1 MHLAPVAEQWA
12 DEGLLLSKN
21 RRQRPIEMW
30 ARVLT
35 KATCDVATNGDQA
48 LAVQESGSI
57 LGTMSVRPYVLPHFT
72 TRAKRLGRLGADR
85 SVGGLEGTD
94 RPILARVIVVPST
107 PDARKGSQAT
117 AIGCAA
123 TPPPPRL

>member
-35 KATCDVATNGDQA
+35 KAACDVATNGDQA
-48 LAVQESGSI
+48 LAVQESG
-57 LGTMSVRPYVLPHFT
+57 
-72 TRAKRLGRLGADR
+72 
-85 SVGGLEGTD
+85 
-94 RPILARVIVVPST
+94 
-107 PDARKGSQAT
+107 
-117 AIGCAA
+117 
-123 TPPPPRL
+123 